1 MVVAIV
7 QARLGSTRLPRK
19 VLADLCGRS
28 LLEHLVERV
37 KAAST
42 VDKIVVAT
50 TDTSADDELAQ
61 FIDDRKLCSVFRG
74 PEDDVL
80 ARYHGCAQKEAA
92 ELVVRVTADDPLKD
106 PAIIDRAVRL
116 LLADPALDYC
126 SNTLEPSFPEGL
138 DIEAFR
144 FSALDLA
151 QREARLAS
159 EREHVTP
166 FIWKNPA
173 RFRLLN
179 FRHAEDLSAWRWTVD
194 KPEDLDFM
202 RAVFSRFYRG
212 SSVFSYLDV
221 IEYLRARPEIRA
233 INAGTVRNEGYAKS
247 LRKEMQ

>member
-1 MVVAIV
+1 MVVAII

-19 VLADLCGRS
+19 VLADICGRT

-37 KAAST
+37 RAART
-42 VDKIVVAT
+42 IGKVVVAT
-50 TDTSADDELAQ
+50 TNGPADDELVR
-61 FIDDRKLCSVFRG
+61 FIEARGLCGVYRG
-74 PEDDVL
+74 SEEDVL
-80 ARYHGCAQKEAA
+80 DRFHGCAIRESA
-92 ELVVRVTADDPLKD
+92 EVIVRVTADDPLKD
-106 PAIIDRAVRL
+106 PSIIDRAVKL
-116 LLADPALDYC
+116 LLAQPALDYC

-144 FSALDLA
+144 FRALDSA

-179 FRHAEDLSAWRWTVD
+179 FRHSEDLSGWRWTVD
-194 KPEDLDFM
+194 KPEDLEFM
-202 RAVFSRFYRG
+202 RAVFSHFYHG
-212 SSVFSYLDV
+212 SSVFPFADV

-233 INAGTVRNEGYAKS
+233 VNAGTARNEGYMKS
-247 LRKEMQ
+247 LGKEVR